1 MKSYLDL
8 IDTTVVYGNIL
19 GKRLDILE
27 LIHELEEKYGKENII
42 GKPEFLKSLSDL
54 EYNKVMTVKKLL
66 DDVDKYEVDFNLM
79 YRQSLKRLLKNNG
92 LPVHINAFDIHDHN
106 IDIDNMPK
114 VADKFEKGGGFG
126 VLDLFQDKTI
136 PAFSNAPYNF
146 CFIQLESYQSFKEGI
161 GFLVTKSNEDNTT
174 AIKRLTNITN
184 EKVMYDL
191 RQLENQETCMLVQ
204 HYSLD
209 EYVPYLHLFS
219 ENSMGLEVNDTIRG
233 ALLSSEGGDEKW
245 HEFKE
250 KVKFIQIYDIITFK
264 EESTFCES
272 QIVTWLDETG
282 TPIAQKQTKWLD
294 TDTSSVSDNA
304 MFYIFSNMKVFQ
316 WWNSDNDLLEQADI
330 QPLNRWAKKIKKQF
344 KGSNKPVIKYK
355 TLRVNSKIKV
365 IDGFGVERSPLLREI
380 AQHTRRGHWAH
391 YGINGKGKFFGKY
404 IKSVYR
410 KPKTIGKLD
419 NGLIIKD
426 YTLEETK

>member
-8 IDTTVVYGNIL
+8 IDTKVVYGNVL

-27 LIHELEEKYGKENII
+27 LIHELEEKYPKQVLNE
-42 GKPEFLKSLSDL
+42 PEFLKSLNDL
-54 EYNKVMTVKKLL
+54 EYNKVMTVKNLL
-66 DDVDKYEVDFNLM
+66 NDVDKYEVDFNLM

-92 LPVHINAFDIHDHN
+92 LPVHINAYDIHDHN
-106 IDIDNMPK
+106 IDIDNIPK
-114 VADKFEKGGGFG
+114 VADKFEKGSGFH
-126 VLDLFQDKTI
+126 VLDLFEDKTI

-146 CFIQLESYQSFKEGI
+146 CFIQLESYKSFQDGI
-161 GFLVTKSNEDNTT
+161 GFLVTKSNEDNTS

-219 ENSMGLEVNDTIRG
+219 ENSIGLEVNDTIRG
-233 ALLSSEGGDEKW
+233 ALLSSDGGDEKW

-250 KVKFIQIYDIITFK
+250 TVKFIQIYDIITFK
-264 EESTFCES
+264 EENTFCES
-272 QIVTWLDETG
+272 QIITWLDETG
-282 TPIAQKQTKWLD
+282 TPILQKQTKWLD

-365 IDGFGVERSPLLREI
+365 IDGFGVERSPLLREL

-391 YGINGKGKFFGKY
+391 YGVNGKGKLFGKY

-410 KPKTIGKLD
+410 KPKTVGKLD

-426 YTLEETK
+426 YTLEETS